1 MDFTLLEEYGHIV
14 FPALGILVVVLLGA
28 AVVSAWRNPEMD
40 GAEKA
45 RLKGEIIRQMRQ
57 NIGWITAAELA
68 EKLGIETHTV
78 AMLLEE
84 MKDDGILVTGMI
96 ENLLHYRLKG
106 T

>member
-1 MDFTLLEEYGHIV
+1 MDFGFLEEYGHIV
-14 FPALGILVVVLLGA
+14 FPVLGILVLVLLGA
-28 AVVSAWRNPEMD
+28 AVVAAWRNPEMD
-40 GAEKA
+40 GVEKA

-68 EKLGIETHTV
+68 ERLDLDAHTV
-78 AMLLEE
+78 AVLLEE
-84 MKDDGILVTGMI
+84 MREDGVVVTGMM